1 MSFIDNLQIKSKLI
15 FSFSIIILLS
25 GIGMLN
31 AVDSL
36 DKLNS
41 KINFAIDND
50 MTVVVINQKIRRAAY
65 QIRLYEMELNDTKSY
80 DDQMSKV
87 YMVRSAQ
94 DEISKEFDTISKL
107 NLQHDTIKLVDSF
120 KFEIFKFNELV
131 NQVIKDIENHSDIDI
146 TKPSSEQINNSFEKI
161 LIASGYITTEQDN
174 KFKQARDDTDDI
186 FYEQIK
192 ISLVLILF
200 IVLLAIFLAWA
211 NTISSG
217 GRIIN
222 LIKTTHRISSGDLE
236 TKNTTLGNDE
246 IGQLAEAIDSMQAT
260 LRQGNA
266 NIEQQNWLKTGIAN
280 INEVSLGQDNIQ
292 TLSTVII
299 NEIATYISAGV
310 ATLYVTEQIEN
321 ECFLSLMSS
330 YAYSNHDDNPTQYKQ
345 GEGLVGQVALSRK
358 PILLKNATE
367 HYLKVASGINTSTP
381 TNIFILPIL
390 YQNAIQGVLEIGT
403 VAELSPTEIEYLT
416 QATEVI
422 AKAMEITLAQD
433 KMRRQQIALTQAN
446 EKLTEL
452 DQMKT
457 NFLSTV
463 SHELR
468 TPLTSVIG
476 FARIMQKKFDSVL
489 YPALVDNEDKKV
501 MKAIRQVMDNTG
513 IIVEEGER
521 LTSLINNVLDLA
533 KMEAGRV
540 DWNIINLNIE
550 EIIDRGIAS
559 TSSLFAVKP
568 VLMVKKIPKNLPLCL
583 GDHDRL
589 IQVVINLISNAIK
602 FTDEGSVTLTAELE
616 ADELIVS
623 VIDSGTGIKAEDQAL
638 VFEKFKQVGDTMTD
652 KPQGTGLGLPIC
664 KEIIEHLGG
673 RIWVESK
680 IGIGSTF
687 SFSLPLSNK
696 LQKPSNSFISG
707 EQRYKNILLTNE
719 GEEVSYIWQT
729 DSAQLEQ
736 AIKNSLETANLQ
748 QEPEP
753 SLPDILVIDDNL
765 NIRQFLHQEL
775 SAANYIVRE
784 ASSGAEG
791 LAMIET
797 KKPDL
802 IILDVKMP
810 HLNGFE
816 VAVRL
821 HTNPTTLHIPVILH
835 TITEDQA
842 LGEQL
847 GIDCYLNKPVQDSVL
862 LDAVSHLLKVHASR
876 KKILLFIADTDKR
889 QRWIN
894 LLSQCGFEVMASANI
909 KEGVESA
916 RAFDPQL
923 VIAEIQLEHDFKI
936 INQLRGDLGLDKVL
950 FTLLSESTHI

>member
-1 MSFIDNLQIKSKLI
+1 MRFIDNLQIKSKLI

-25 GIGMLN
+25 AIGMLN
-31 AVDSL
+31 SVDSL

-65 QIRLYEMELNDTKSY
+65 QIRLYEMELNDTKLY

-174 KFKQARDDTDDI
+174 KFKQARDETDDI

-211 NTISSG
+211 IIKSSG

-260 LRQGNA
+260 LRQVNA

-292 TLSTVII
+292 TLTTVII

-310 ATLYVTEQIEN
+310 AALYVAKQIEN

-330 YAYSNHDDNPTQYKQ
+330 YAFSTHNDNPTQYKQ
-345 GEGLVGQVALSRK
+345 GEGLVGQVALSGK

-416 QATEVI
+416 QVTDVI

-489 YPALVDNEDKKV
+489 YPALADNADKKV
-501 MKAIRQVMDNTG
+501 VKAIRQVMDNTG

-540 DWNIINLNIE
+540 DWNIVDLNIE

-568 VLMVKKIPKNLPLCL
+568 VLMVKKISENLPLCL

-602 FTDEGSVTLTAELE
+602 FTDEGSVTLTAELG

-680 IGIGSTF
+680 IGMGSTF

-736 AIKNSLETANLQ
+736 AIKNSLETANLP
-748 QEPEP
+748 QEL
-753 SLPDILVIDDNL
+753 SSPDILVIDDNL

-862 LDAVSHLLKVHASR
+862 LDAVSHLLKAHASR
-876 KKILLFIADTDKR
+876 KKILLFIADTDKT

-894 LLSQCGFEVMASANI
+894 LLTQSGFEVMASTNI
-909 KEGVESA
+909 NEGVESA
-916 RAFDPQL
+916 SAFDPQL
-923 VIAEIQLEHDFKI
+923 VIAESALVKKFKLI
-936 INQLRGDLGLDKVL
+936 EQLRGDLGLDKVL
-950 FTLLSESTHI
+950 FTLLD

>member
-1 MSFIDNLQIKSKLI
+1 MRFIDNLQIKSKLI

-25 GIGMLN
+25 AIGMLN
-31 AVDSL
+31 SVDSL

-65 QIRLYEMELNDTKSY
+65 QIRLYEMELNDTKLY

-131 NQVIKDIENHSDIDI
+131 NQVIKDIENHSDID
-146 TKPSSEQINNSFEKI
+146 TKSNSEKINKSFEEI

-174 KFKQARDDTDDI
+174 KFKQARDETDDI

-211 NTISSG
+211 ITKSSG

-266 NIEQQNWLKTGIAN
+266 NIEQQNWLKSGIAN

-292 TLSTVII
+292 TLTTVII

-310 ATLYVTEQIEN
+310 AALYVAKQIEN

-330 YAYSNHDDNPTQYKQ
+330 YAFSTHNDNPTQYKQ
-345 GEGLVGQVALSRK
+345 GEGLVGQVALSGK

-416 QATEVI
+416 QVTDVI

-468 TPLTSVIG
+468 TPLT
-476 FARIMQKKFDSVL
+476 
-489 YPALVDNEDKKV
+489 
-501 MKAIRQVMDNTG
+501 
-513 IIVEEGER
+513 
-521 LTSLINNVLDLA
+521 
-533 KMEAGRV
+533 
-540 DWNIINLNIE
+540 
-550 EIIDRGIAS
+550 
-559 TSSLFAVKP
+559 
-568 VLMVKKIPKNLPLCL
+568 
-583 GDHDRL
+583 
-589 IQVVINLISNAIK
+589 
-602 FTDEGSVTLTAELE
+602 
-616 ADELIVS
+616 
-623 VIDSGTGIKAEDQAL
+623 
-638 VFEKFKQVGDTMTD
+638 
-652 KPQGTGLGLPIC
+652 
-664 KEIIEHLGG
+664 
-673 RIWVESK
+673 
-680 IGIGSTF
+680 
-687 SFSLPLSNK
+687 
-696 LQKPSNSFISG
+696 
-707 EQRYKNILLTNE
+707 
-719 GEEVSYIWQT
+719 
-729 DSAQLEQ
+729 
-736 AIKNSLETANLQ
+736 
-748 QEPEP
+748 
-753 SLPDILVIDDNL
+753 
-765 NIRQFLHQEL
+765 
-775 SAANYIVRE
+775 
-784 ASSGAEG
+784 
-791 LAMIET
+791 
-797 KKPDL
+797 
-802 IILDVKMP
+802 
-810 HLNGFE
+810 
-816 VAVRL
+816 
-821 HTNPTTLHIPVILH
+821 
-835 TITEDQA
+835 
-842 LGEQL
+842 
-847 GIDCYLNKPVQDSVL
+847 
-862 LDAVSHLLKVHASR
+862 
-876 KKILLFIADTDKR
+876 
-889 QRWIN
+889 
-894 LLSQCGFEVMASANI
+894 
-909 KEGVESA
+909 
-916 RAFDPQL
+916 
-923 VIAEIQLEHDFKI
+923 
-936 INQLRGDLGLDKVL
+936 
-950 FTLLSESTHI
+950 

>member
-36 DKLNS
+36 DMLNS

-211 NTISSG
+211 ITKSSG

-367 HYLKVASGINTSTP
+367 HYLKVASGINSSTP

-403 VAELSPTEIEYLT
+403 VAELTPTEIEYLT
-416 QATEVI
+416 QVTDVI

-568 VLMVKKIPKNLPLCL
+568 VLMVKKISENLPLCL

-602 FTDEGSVTLTAELE
+602 FTDEGSVTLTAVLG

-748 QEPEP
+748 QEP

>member
-36 DKLNS
+36 DMLNS

-211 NTISSG
+211 ITKSSG

-403 VAELSPTEIEYLT
+403 VAELTPTEIEYLT
-416 QATEVI
+416 QVTDVI

-540 DWNIINLNIE
+540 DWNIVDLNIE

-568 VLMVKKIPKNLPLCL
+568 VLMVKKISENLPLCL

-602 FTDEGSVTLTAELE
+602 FTDEGSVTLTAVLG

-748 QEPEP
+748 QEP